1 MYLAVIQKAHNKN
14 RMIKSIQITLLL
26 FSVSCT
32 GAIAQSEDFKIFGY
46 LPHYRFDEI
55 ERIDLDKLTHLCLGF
70 AHPDRT
76 GAISFG
82 GEDIFPVMVEAKDRG
97 LKTLMTLAGGAITPE
112 QEANWDYWLKP
123 WNRHKLIEEI
133 VIIVEKYE
141 FDGVDVDLEWNHVDR
156 HYNGFV
162 VGLKSRLAER
172 GKILTAAL
180 PGKKRYEVLTDDA
193 IQAFDYIQ
201 LMAYDVTGPFAPHR
215 PGPHSPLH
223 FAQRSIEFW
232 VEQGV
237 DREKLILGIPLY
249 GWEFTD
255 RAEVFSVSY
264 GFMVS
269 RDTAYAQ
276 KDQVGGTYYNGIP
289 TVVAKTELAREKAG
303 GIMFWELGQD
313 AFNDYSLL
321 SAAHRIVASPEEVVM
336 TEIDRPQVVRVS
348 SGSAD
353 AHAVETLIAEVTEAQ
368 PWQGVRLFLS
378 PHQKRLFLIKENE
391 GQRDIVFRLPE
402 YPSGLYLLANILGI
416 DLFSGFIPSP

>member
-1 MYLAVIQKAHNKN
+1 MTKT
-14 RMIKSIQITLLL
+14 IQITLLL
-26 FSVSCT
+26 LVFS
-32 GAIAQSEDFKIFGY
+32 GIRLLAQTDEFKIFGY

-55 ERIDLDKLTHLCLGF
+55 QRIDLDKLTHLCIGF

-76 GAISFG
+76 GAIDFG

-97 LKTLMTLAGGAITPE
+97 LNTLMTLAGGAITPE

-133 VIIVEKYE
+133 MQVVERYE
-141 FDGVDVDLEWNHVDR
+141 FDGVDVDLEWDHVDR

-162 VGLKSRLAER
+162 TGLKSKLAER

-180 PGKKRYEVLTDDA
+180 PGKKRYAVLTDDA

-201 LMAYDVTGPFAPHR
+201 LMAYDVTGPFAPQR

-223 FAQRSIEFW
+223 FAKRSIEFW

-237 DREKLILGIPLY
+237 AREKLILGIPLY
-249 GWEFTD
+249 GWEFTE
-255 RAEVFSVSY
+255 RSGVFSVSY
-264 GFMVS
+264 GFMVA

-276 KDQVGGTYYNGIP
+276 RDQVDGIYYNGIP
-289 TVVAKTELAREKAG
+289 TVTAKTELAREKAG

-321 SAAHRIVASPEEVVM
+321 AAAHQIVHKPESIDM
-336 TEIDRPQVVRVS
+336 QDLDRPQVIMVS
-348 SGSAD
+348 SGTATGNNIED
-353 AHAVETLIAEVTEAQ
+353 LIEEVVDQQ
-368 PWQGVRLFLS
+368 PLHGVRLFIS
-378 PHQKRLFLIKENE
+378 ESQKRLFLIRERE
-391 GQRDIVFRLPE
+391 GQRDVVFRLPD
-402 YPSGLYLLANILGI
+402 YPSGFYVLTNILGI
-416 DLFSGFIPSP
+416 DLFTSYFPSY